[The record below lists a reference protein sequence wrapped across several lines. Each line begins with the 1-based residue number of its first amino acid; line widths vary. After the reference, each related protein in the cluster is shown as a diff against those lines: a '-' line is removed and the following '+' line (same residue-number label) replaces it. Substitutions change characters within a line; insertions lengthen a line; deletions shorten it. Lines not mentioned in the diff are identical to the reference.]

1 MDGCLDEK
9 SLPQENTSLSDL
21 TISPIPASNLIT
33 VGLQSDGQSTVA
45 IQIYDMS
52 GKLVLQKSFMAGI
65 GKNTFSFYIN
75 ELASGAYVLNAVAG
89 ETIMHKNFIVER

>member
-1 MDGCLDEK
+1 
-9 SLPQENTSLSDL
+9 
-21 TISPIPASNLIT
+21 
-33 VGLQSDGQSTVA
+33 
-45 IQIYDMS
+45 MS